1 MPVYG
6 RSKTIGDSPPSPKET
21 LLQQTRGMCSM
32 TYSLAAVAA
41 HRHYR
46 PVSHTRLHPSLSALP
61 LPFQP
66 QRRAEP
72 VHTLTRGILGT
83 EAQPLDPARRTPMLV
98 QERTLRPLPPQTTTD
113 KRARRP
119 SR

>member
-6 RSKTIGDSPPSPKET
+6 RSKTIGDSPHSPKET
-21 LLQQTRGMCSM
+21 LLQQTRDTCSM
-32 TYSLAAVAA
+32 TSSLAAVAA

-46 PVSHTRLHPSLSALP
+46 PVSHTPRHPSLSAQP

-72 VHTLTRGILGT
+72 VRTLTRGILGT
-83 EAQPLDPARRTPMLV
+83 EAQPLDPARRTAMLAR
-98 QERTLRPLPPQTTTD
+98 ERSLL
-113 KRARRP
+113 
-119 SR
+119 S